1 MNLQTG
7 SHNTDYD
14 PYQLLRAYTYYRL
27 FLGALLLLTH
37 ESNIITHIPGSEYA
51 LLFRYTCWVYIG
63 INLLSLIFLWRNKHT
78 PSLQQR
84 FLAVFVDILAITL
97 WMHASGGVGGGLG
110 YLFLVA
116 VAAAGMLLPV
126 QLAIFSAAL
135 ATIALLSD
143 SLWQYFTQ
151 EMTNTSLFVSG
162 YLGILIF
169 ITTFA
174 FQYITRKIRH
184 GKAEV
189 LAQQR
194 HVAHLQKLARL
205 IVERMRT
212 GIVVLNKNNDI
223 ELINQAA
230 KELLNFDQAHSL
242 NLSLKQSPDLLHQV
256 QQWQNQTSA
265 AHATSIVSGSKGA
278 EIRLNMTELEL
289 GVDTSGTLIFAEDNR
304 ALTQQAQQLK
314 LASLGRLTASI
325 AHEIRNPLGAIGHA
339 SQLLA
344 ESSDLNTHDQ
354 RLLEIISNH
363 TRRINQIIENIFQV
377 SRRKTSEPELIKID
391 NWLPNFLKAYLQAHT
406 QSHLSQKIAIL
417 NADSDLAIRF
427 DESQLQQV
435 VTNLLDNALRYA
447 DFSVDG
453 PAITLR
459 SYIDTNRQTPCLQII
474 DNGPGIE
481 ASQQVHIFEPFFTT
495 ESSGSGLGLFL
506 CKELCEANQAF
517 LSYTKEQD
525 SHSCFTIQF
534 AHPNKSQE

>member
-1 MNLQTG
+1 MNSHTG
-7 SHNTDYD
+7 ADTDYD

-51 LLFRYTCWVYIG
+51 LLFRYTCWVYIT
-63 INLLSLIFLWRNKHT
+63 INLLSLVFLWRHKHT

-84 FLAVFVDILAITL
+84 FLAVFVDIVAVALL
-97 WMHASGGVGGGLG
+97 MHASGGVSGGLG

-143 SLWQYFTQ
+143 SLLQYFTQ

-169 ITTFA
+169 ITAFA

-230 KELLNFDQAHSL
+230 KELLALDQSHAL
-242 NLSLKQSPDLLHQV
+242 NLSLQCSPELLHQV
-256 QQWQNQTSA
+256 QQWQAKTDAS
-265 AHATSIVSGSKGA
+265 HATGIIAGNKGA
-278 EIRLNMTELEL
+278 EVRLNMTELEL
-289 GVDTSGTLIFAEDNR
+289 GSDTTGTLIFAEDNR
-304 ALTQQAQQLK
+304 ALTQQAQQMK

-344 ESSDLNTHDQ
+344 ESSDLNKHDQ
-354 RLLEIISNH
+354 RLLDIIATH
-363 TRRINQIIENIFQV
+363 THRINQIIENIFQV
-377 SRRKTSEPELIKID
+377 SRRKASEPQLIDIGD
-391 NWLPNFLKAYLQAHT
+391 WLPDFLQSYLQGQT
-406 QSHLSQKIAIL
+406 QSHLAGKIKIVHEHQPM
-417 NADSDLAIRF
+417 AIRF
-427 DESQLQQV
+427 DQSQLQQV
-435 VTNLLDNALRYA
+435 MTNLLDNALRYA
-447 DFSVDG
+447 DFSATG
-453 PAITLR
+453 PAIILR
-459 SYIDTNRQTPCLQII
+459 TYVDNRRQAPCLQVI
-474 DNGPGIE
+474 DNGPGIDP
-481 ASQQVHIFEPFFTT
+481 AQQKHIFEPFFTT
-495 ESSGSGLGLFL
+495 ETSGSGLGLFL

-517 LSYTKEQD
+517 LSYAKEQN
-525 SHSCFTIQF
+525 SGSCFTIQF
-534 AHPNKSQE
+534 AHPDKSQE